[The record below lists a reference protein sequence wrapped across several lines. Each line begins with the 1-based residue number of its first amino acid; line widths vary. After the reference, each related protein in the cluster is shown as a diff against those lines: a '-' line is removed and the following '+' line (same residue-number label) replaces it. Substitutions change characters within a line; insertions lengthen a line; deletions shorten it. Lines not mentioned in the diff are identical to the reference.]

1 MEFPKGLK
9 FTMEHE
15 WIRVTDGRGVVGITA
30 FAQEQLGD
38 VVFVELP
45 KMDAQLSQGGTFGV
59 VESVKTVSDLFSPV
73 SGRVTAVNKNLETQ
87 PELVNT
93 DPYDKGWII
102 EIELSDPKELDS
114 LMDADQYTKQCEN
127 EQSPP
132 DPGQP
137 AHALHPAHGKRY

>member
-1 MEFPKGLK
+1 
-9 FTMEHE
+9 MEHE

-73 SGRVTAVNKNLETQ
+73 SGRVTAVNKKLETQ

-127 EQSPP
+127 EQ
-132 DPGQP
+132 
-137 AHALHPAHGKRY
+137 

>member
-127 EQSPP
+127 EQ
-132 DPGQP
+132 
-137 AHALHPAHGKRY
+137 

>member
-73 SGRVTAVNKNLETQ
+73 SGRVTAVNKKLETQ

-127 EQSPP
+127 EQ
-132 DPGQP
+132 
-137 AHALHPAHGKRY
+137 